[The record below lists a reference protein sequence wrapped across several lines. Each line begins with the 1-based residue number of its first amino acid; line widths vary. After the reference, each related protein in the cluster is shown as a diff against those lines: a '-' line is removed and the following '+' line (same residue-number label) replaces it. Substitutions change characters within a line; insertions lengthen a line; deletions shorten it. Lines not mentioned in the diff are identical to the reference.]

1 MNLFWNKTGRGL
13 VASLASKQPVTTQT
27 LVLRDTEPLSVAV
40 CSEQNI
46 VTAPWLP
53 GELGAGETLL
63 LGIKAT
69 RSSADYLASQSTW
82 TLTGAG
88 SSARYTADL
97 NLNTV
102 ELIAAMTG
110 LDTLACVAELTLI
123 RSDGEHAYS
132 TQFALTI
139 LKDVNVGT
147 EGAPVS
153 GNPPLASVAFV
164 VSEVAQ
170 AVAPSG
176 GSVRI
181 HGGQLQVWSKDEGIW
196 CALWAE
202 GVGTARHLV
211 TVEAAT

>member
-13 VASLASKQPVTTQT
+13 VASLASKQAVTSAA
-27 LVLRDTEPLSVAV
+27 LVLRDVEPLSVAV
-40 CSEQNI
+40 VAEQSVI
-46 VTAPWLP
+46 TQPWLP
-53 GELGAGETLL
+53 GELGAGESML
-63 LGIKAT
+63 LGIKAS
-69 RSSADYLASQSTW
+69 RSASDYLASVNVW
-82 TLTGAG
+82 TLAGAG

-97 NLNTV
+97 DLNTV
-102 ELIAAMTG
+102 ELIAAMVG
-110 LDTLACVAELTLI
+110 LDTLATVGELTLI

-139 LKDVNVGT
+139 TRDVNVGT

-181 HGGQLQVWSKDEGIW
+181 HAGQLQVWNDTKSEWRAVWLTGDADE
-196 CALWAE
+196 
-202 GVGTARHLV
+202 HLAYG
-211 TVEAAT
+211 EAAT

>member
-1 MNLFWNKTGRGL
+1 MNLFWNRTKRELLAGL
-13 VASLASKQPVTTQT
+13 TNNTPVAAAT
-27 LVLRDTEPLSVAV
+27 LVLRDVEPMSIAAVTEQAKIS
-40 CSEQNI
+40 
-46 VTAPWLP
+46 APYLA
-53 GELGAGETLL
+53 GELGAGESILF
-63 LGIKAT
+63 GVKAN
-69 RSSADYLASQSTW
+69 RSATDYLASQSTW

-97 NLNTV
+97 DLNTV

-132 TQFALTI
+132 TQFTLTI
-139 LKDVNVGT
+139 NRDVNVGT

-181 HGGQLQVWSKDEGIW
+181 HGGQLQVWNDTKGAWRAVWLTGDADEHFAIG
-196 CALWAE
+196 
-202 GVGTARHLV
+202 
-211 TVEAAT
+211 EAAT

>member
-1 MNLFWNKTGRGL
+1 VNLFWNRTKRQLLAGL
-13 VASLASKQPVTTQT
+13 TNNTPVTAAT
-27 LVLRDTEPLSVAV
+27 LVLRDVEPMSIAAVTEQA
-40 CSEQNI
+40 NI
-46 VTAPWLP
+46 SAPYLA
-53 GELGAGETLL
+53 GELGAGESILFGVKLTAA
-63 LGIKAT
+63 AT
-69 RSSADYLASQSTW
+69 GYLASQATW

-97 NLNTV
+97 DLNTV
-102 ELIAAMTG
+102 EMIAAMASATS
-110 LDTLACVAELTLI
+110 LTCIAEVTLV

-132 TQFALTI
+132 TQFALTV

-181 HGGQLQVWSKDEGIW
+181 HAGQLQVWNDTKGAWRAVWLTGDADEHFAIG
-196 CALWAE
+196 
-202 GVGTARHLV
+202 
-211 TVEAAT
+211 EAAT

>member
-1 MNLFWNKTGRGL
+1 MNLFWNRTKRELLAGL
-13 VASLASKQPVTTQT
+13 TNNTRVTAAT
-27 LVLRDTEPLSVAV
+27 LVLRDVEPMSIAAVTEQAKIS
-40 CSEQNI
+40 
-46 VTAPWLP
+46 APYLA
-53 GELGAGETLL
+53 GELGAGESILF
-63 LGIKAT
+63 GVKAN
-69 RSSADYLASQSTW
+69 RSATDYLASQSTW

-97 NLNTV
+97 DLNTV

-123 RSDGEHAYS
+123 RPDGFHAYS

-139 LKDVNVGT
+139 TKDVNVGT
-147 EGAPVS
+147 EGAPTS

-164 VSEVAQ
+164 VREVAQ

-181 HGGQLQVWSKDEGIW
+181 HAGQLQVWNDTKGAWRAVWLTGDADEHFAMG
-196 CALWAE
+196 
-202 GVGTARHLV
+202 
-211 TVEAAT
+211 EAAT